1 MTDLVFNLP
10 GKDDPG
16 FLRRQREA
24 IKFGRLLQE
33 KPDEETLDQMV
44 DFLAQ
49 FVEEPKDRE
58 KAKEALWDASES
70 QFMQLLRSLG
80 GESDENPT

>member
-44 DFLAQ
+44 DFLVQ

-58 KAKEALWDASES
+58 IAKEALWDASES

>member
-44 DFLAQ
+44 DFLVQ